1 MKYANDWER
10 DWKENWLPLLLSDG
24 ELDVEKIKNEMHDL
38 VFIFKQ
44 VSKVYD
50 TITGGK
56 LSKVMYFAD
65 TILEAHHENMQKSYD
80 FGYEDGKEEGETQ

>member
-1 MKYANDWER
+1 MCDNWER
-10 DWKENWLPLLLSDG
+10 DWKENWLPLLFSDG

-50 TITGGK
+50 AITGGK
-56 LSKVMYFAD
+56 LSKPMYFSD
-65 TILEAHHENMQKSYD
+65 VIIEEYYEATQKSYD
-80 FGYEDGKEEGETQ
+80 QGFEDGAEEAKGE